1 LVSRARVFAACWS
14 RVELSVIF
22 SLIGWSASA
31 RLQFVC
37 EVLGV
42 KARARATVHAGR
54 DGLLGEWGSEVN
66 ANAKH
71 FPVKT
76 KI

>member
-1 LVSRARVFAACWS
+1 LRPAGPGSISPSSSLLV
-14 RVELSVIF
+14 
-22 SLIGWSASA
+22 GWSASA
-31 RLQFVC
+31 RLQFVR
-37 EVLGV
+37 EVLAV

-54 DGLLGEWGSEVN
+54 DGLLGEEGSGVN
-66 ANAKH
+66 ADAKH